1 MDHQESQVWQRV
13 FTPGPTG
20 AQPGLKGL
28 LLAAREQVAACRY
41 LAGSLQSEQAR
52 ELLRREQANAD
63 CLRGI
68 LLLSGMGE
76 EKPRAMAYGKEPMR
90 RILEKFYRRARQA
103 VTEYTARYAE
113 PEFGEVFRVMAQR
126 EGECCALAAEMLGR
140 L

>member
-1 MDHQESQVWQRV
+1 MENVESQVWQRV

-28 LLAAREQVAACRY
+28 LLAAREQAAVCRA
-41 LAGSLQSEQAR
+41 LAGTLKAEQAR

-63 CLRGI
+63 CLRG
-68 LLLSGMGE
+68 LLLLAGMEE
-76 EKPRAMAYGKEPMR
+76 EKPKPMAVPREPARRA
-90 RILEKFYRRARQA
+90 LERYCRRARQL

-113 PEFGEVFRVMAQR
+113 PEFGEVFRVLAQR
-126 EGECCALAAEMLGR
+126 EGECLALATELLGK